1 MGDYDLIQVLW
12 VEDDPKV
19 TETYPIKAESFGL
32 ELVSFPCWDDAK
44 VALETEYDRWAA
56 IILDAKCK
64 FHRDSADSA
73 IVFLREAL
81 KDIAAISK
89 DKRRVIPWYVLTGGA
104 ESEVSDSI
112 NDDRLQWDADWTEL
126 NHKKYYSKN
135 VDNESLYERIKS
147 HARKS
152 TRIQIQ
158 ELYRETFNSLSSLG
172 KEVCDDISVI
182 LEAMHFPEAHP
193 NFTPRL
199 FYNPMRKALEGV
211 FRLAGKADIIPNDFF
226 AGGIVNLNQCFM
238 FMIGRDAEKLGYR
251 YGAYG
256 EKIAPRHIQDIMSLI
271 INLGNSNS
279 HSTESSHLTE
289 LNEEEI
295 EEYDNHI
302 IALGG
307 NSRLLIFSIALQL
320 CEVTQWM
327 NHYIKKHLDKEKNRQ
342 KWVKIEV
349 KIEDRKEKGNDVL
362 DSELIGALEE
372 HEGIFHMG
380 TKFSVLLKRKEWLG
394 KTIKV
399 LNYVANTNP
408 KTNKYPY
415 FIREQDFELLDEIEN
430 GSK

>member
-1 MGDYDLIQVLW
+1 MKAYDLIQVLW
-12 VEDDPKV
+12 VEDDPGV
-19 TETYPIKAESFGL
+19 TETYPLKAENFDL
-32 ELVSFPCWDDAK
+32 ELVPYSCWDDAK
-44 VALETEYDRWAA
+44 VALDKEYDRWAA

-64 FHRDSADSA
+64 QHRDSADNA
-73 IVFLREAL
+73 VRFLGEAL
-81 KDIAAISK
+81 KDIAIISK
-89 DKRRVIPWYVLTGGA
+89 ERGRVIPWYVLTGGA

-112 NDDRLQWDADWTEL
+112 TDDRLKWDEEWTEI

-135 VDNESLYERIKS
+135 VDNEALYERIKS
-147 HARKS
+147 HAQKS
-152 TRIQIQ
+152 TRIQIV
-158 ELYRETFNSLSSLG
+158 ELYRETFDSLSSLG

-199 FYNPMRKALEGV
+199 FYNPMRKALERV
-211 FRLAGKADIIPNDFF
+211 FRLAGKADIIPNEFF

-238 FMIGRDAEKLGYR
+238 FIIGRDAEKLGYR
-251 YGAYG
+251 YGAFG

-279 HSTESSHLTE
+279 HSTESSHSTE

-295 EEYDNHI
+295 QKFDNHI

-327 NHYIKKHLDKEKNRQ
+327 NHYINKHSDKEKNRK
-342 KWVKIEV
+342 KWVKID
-349 KIEDRKEKGNDVL
+349 IKEEKKENWNDIK
-362 DSELIGALEE
+362 DSELIGSLEE
-372 HEGIFHMG
+372 HEGVFHMG
-380 TKFSVLLKRKEWLG
+380 KKFSVLLKHKEWLG

-408 KTNKYPY
+408 KTNMYPY
-415 FIREQDFELLDEIEN
+415 FIREQDFELLNEIDN
-430 GSK
+430 GS

>member
-1 MGDYDLIQVLW
+1 MEDYDLIQVLW

-279 HSTESSHLTE
+279 HSSESSHLTE

>member
-1 MGDYDLIQVLW
+1 MEDYDLIQVLW

-295 EEYDNHI
+295 EKYDNHI

-394 KTIKV
+394 KTRLFFLQGCRNR
-399 LNYVANTNP
+399 LNFAASIIDT
-408 KTNKYPY
+408 TS
-415 FIREQDFELLDEIEN
+415 RLMLQMLCGGD
-430 GSK
+430 

>member
-1 MGDYDLIQVLW
+1 MFLI
-12 VEDDPKV
+12 
-19 TETYPIKAESFGL
+19 
-32 ELVSFPCWDDAK
+32 
-44 VALETEYDRWAA
+44 
-56 IILDAKCK
+56 
-64 FHRDSADSA
+64 
-73 IVFLREAL
+73 
-81 KDIAAISK
+81 
-89 DKRRVIPWYVLTGGA
+89 
-104 ESEVSDSI
+104 
-112 NDDRLQWDADWTEL
+112 
-126 NHKKYYSKN
+126 
-135 VDNESLYERIKS
+135 
-147 HARKS
+147 
-152 TRIQIQ
+152 
-158 ELYRETFNSLSSLG
+158 G
-172 KEVCDDISVI
+172 KE
-182 LEAMHFPEAHP
+182 
-193 NFTPRL
+193 
-199 FYNPMRKALEGV
+199 
-211 FRLAGKADIIPNDFF
+211 
-226 AGGIVNLNQCFM
+226 
-238 FMIGRDAEKLGYR
+238 AEKLGYR
-251 YGAYG
+251 HKDGG
-256 EKIAPRHIQDIMSLI
+256 ITPRHIQDIMSLI

-295 EEYDNHI
+295 EKYDNHI

-327 NHYIKKHLDKEKNRQ
+327 NHYIKRHLDKEKNRQ

-349 KIEDRKEKGNDVL
+349 KIEDKKEKGNDVL

>member
-1 MGDYDLIQVLW
+1 MEDYDLVQVLW

-279 HSTESSHLTE
+279 HSSESSHLTE

>member
-1 MGDYDLIQVLW
+1 MEDYDLIQVLW

-172 KEVCDDISVI
+172 NEVCDDTSVI

-295 EEYDNHI
+295 EKYDNHI

>member
-1 MGDYDLIQVLW
+1 MEDYDLIQVLW

-44 VALETEYDRWAA
+44 DALETEYDRWAA

-226 AGGIVNLNQCFM
+226 AGGIVNLIQCFM

-295 EEYDNHI
+295 EKYDNHI

>member
-1 MGDYDLIQVLW
+1 MEDYDLIQVLW

-295 EEYDNHI
+295 EKYDNHI

-327 NHYIKKHLDKEKNRQ
+327 NHYIEKHLDKEKNRQ

-349 KIEDRKEKGNDVL
+349 KIDDKKEKGNDVL
-362 DSELIGALEE
+362 DSELIGVLEE

-399 LNYVANTNP
+399 LNYVVNTNP

>member
-1 MGDYDLIQVLW
+1 MEDYDLIQVLW

-295 EEYDNHI
+295 EKYDNHI

-362 DSELIGALEE
+362 DSELIGVLEE

-399 LNYVANTNP
+399 LNYVVNTNP

>member
-19 TETYPIKAESFGL
+19 IETYPIKAESFGL

-147 HARKS
+147 HAQKS

-182 LEAMHFPEAHP
+182 LEAMHFPDSYP
-193 NFTPRL
+193 NFIPRL
-199 FYNPMRKALEGV
+199 FYNPMRKALECL
-211 FRLAGKADIIPNDFF
+211 FRLANTVGIIPDEFF
-226 AGGIVNLNQCFM
+226 SGGKVNLNQCFM
-238 FMIGRDAEKLGYR
+238 YLIGRDAEVLGYR
-251 YGAYG
+251 YGKKG
-256 EKIAPRHIQDIMSLI
+256 EQIAPRHINDMMSLI
-271 INLGNSNS
+271 INLGNCSS
-279 HSTESSHLTE
+279 HSTESHPTE
-289 LNEEEI
+289 LSEEEI
-295 EEYDNHI
+295 QKYESHI
-302 IALGG
+302 KYQGV
-307 NSRLLIFSIALQL
+307 NSKLLIFSIALQF
-320 CEVTQWM
+320 CEIMKWM
-327 NHYIKKHLDKEKNRQ
+327 NHYMAEHPNKNENLS
-342 KWVKIEV
+342 KCVKIPEKQPEV
-349 KIEDRKEKGNDVL
+349 FHGKINKERTKISFSTKYIVDRTNGFKENSSPQEYDFKDNEEVL
-362 DSELIGALEE
+362 FEL
-372 HEGIFHMG
+372 
-380 TKFSVLLKRKEWLG
+380 R
-394 KTIKV
+394 KTI
-399 LNYVANTNP
+399 NP
-408 KTNKYPY
+408 KTGQPFSFAINVRPNN
-415 FIREQDFELLDEIEN
+415 IRQGKK

>member
-1 MGDYDLIQVLW
+1 MEDYDLIQVLW

-172 KEVCDDISVI
+172 KEICDDISVI

-295 EEYDNHI
+295 EKYDNHI

-327 NHYIKKHLDKEKNRQ
+327 NHYIKRHLDKEKNRL

-430 GSK
+430 CSK

>member
-1 MGDYDLIQVLW
+1 MYNNDLIQVLW
-12 VEDDPKV
+12 VEDDPGV
-19 TETYPIKAESFGL
+19 TETYPGKAEYFGL
-32 ELVSFPCWDDAK
+32 ELVPYPCWDDAK
-44 VALETEYDRWAA
+44 VALEKEYDRWAA

-64 FHRDSADSA
+64 QHRESADNA
-73 IVFLREAL
+73 VRFLGEAL
-81 KDIAAISK
+81 KDIATICK
-89 DKRRVIPWYVLTGGA
+89 ERRRVIPWYVLTGGA

-112 NDDRLQWDADWTEL
+112 TDDRLQWDGDWTKV

-135 VDNESLYERIKS
+135 VDNEALYERIKS
-147 HARKS
+147 HAQKS
-152 TRIQIQ
+152 TKIQIL
-158 ELYRETFNSLSSLG
+158 ELYRETFDYLSSLG
-172 KEVCDDISVI
+172 REVCEDISVI
-182 LEAMHFPEAHP
+182 LEAMHFPETHP

-211 FRLAGKADIIPNDFF
+211 FRLAGKVDIIPNVFF

-238 FMIGRDAEKLGYR
+238 FLIGRDAEKLGYR
-251 YGAYG
+251 YGAFG
-256 EKIAPRHIQDIMSLI
+256 EKIVPRHIQDIMSLI

-279 HSTESSHLTE
+279 HSTETSHSTE

-295 EEYDNHI
+295 QKYDKHI

-327 NHYIKKHLDKEKNRQ
+327 NHYIEKHPDKEKNRE
-342 KWVKIEV
+342 KWVKIDIKPEE
-349 KIEDRKEKGNDVL
+349 KKEKWYDIM
-362 DSELIGALEE
+362 DCELIGSLEE
-372 HEGIFHMG
+372 HEGVFHMG
-380 TKFSVLLKRKEWLG
+380 TKFSVLLKHKEWLG

-408 KTNKYPY
+408 KTNKYPF
-415 FIREQDFELLDEIEN
+415 FIREQDFELLDEVEN